1 MNRVKNSLYSI
12 RGDGDSGKG
21 NVLKRLYLW
30 YENKVEG
37 AEISH
42 ACFLHLVHS
51 TRRYLKKKECFERR
65 SKKEKKGAIPC
76 TTMAVIY

>member
-1 MNRVKNSLYSI
+1 MTEVSRRQTVKSKNRLMNHVKNSLYSI

-37 AEISH
+37 AEIGGIMLDRT
-42 ACFLHLVHS
+42 AVQV
-51 TRRYLKKKECFERR
+51 
-65 SKKEKKGAIPC
+65 
-76 TTMAVIY
+76 MAVSFI

>member
-37 AEISH
+37 AEIGH

-51 TRRYLKKKECFERR
+51 TRRYLN
-65 SKKEKKGAIPC
+65 KKEKKGAIPC

>member
-1 MNRVKNSLYSI
+1 MTEVSRRQTVKSKNRLMNHVKNSLYSI

-37 AEISH
+37 TEIGSIMLDRT
-42 ACFLHLVHS
+42 AVQV
-51 TRRYLKKKECFERR
+51 
-65 SKKEKKGAIPC
+65 
-76 TTMAVIY
+76 MAVSFI

>member
-37 AEISH
+37 AEIGS
-42 ACFLHLVHS
+42 CLFPS
-51 TRRYLKKKECFERR
+51 SSPQYQEIF
-65 SKKEKKGAIPC
+65 EKKG
-76 TTMAVIY
+76 MF